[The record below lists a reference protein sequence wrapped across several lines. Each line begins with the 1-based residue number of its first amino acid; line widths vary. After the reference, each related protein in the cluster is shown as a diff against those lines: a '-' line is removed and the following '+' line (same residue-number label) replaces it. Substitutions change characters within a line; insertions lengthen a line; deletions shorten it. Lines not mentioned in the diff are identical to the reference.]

1 MVMKAM
7 AVGVDNFGV
16 NNFDSVSDAAFD
28 RSLFDQYMKGDI
40 MG

>member
-16 NNFDSVSDAAFD
+16 NNFNSVSDAAFD